1 MRIFVKTTKPEKV
14 EQLLKTWIPIEVTN
28 EGILVE
34 NNQFDA
40 EFPDLNE
47 LANTNWVLRVEEPEE
62 TNPCLEI
69 FIIFIFTLAVIGALF
84 I

>member
-34 NNQFDA
+34 NNQFDT

-47 LANTNWVLRVEEPEE
+47 LANTNWVLRVEESEE